1 MPRLR
6 GGGGFGRC
14 GGRGLGGGYGIGPS
28 GECICPN
35 CGHREPHQRG
45 VPCYTMKCPSCG
57 TLMNRPYQ

>member
-1 MPRLR
+1 MKKDMPRRR

-45 VPCYTMKCPSCG
+45 VP
-57 TLMNRPYQ
+57 